1 GGRHRPPCPRPRRL
15 PVRHGGDLRTRSL
28 RADYLRRDTRQAQ
41 RGLSRH
47 QADSHRSPV
56 HDGLARALQPAQ
68 ASRRQC
74 RPLPAPLAESIF
86 SAAAA
91 DSTAEG
97 GARRAPLSDAL
108 GEIAGA
114 HGATA
119 AQVSLA
125 WLVRK
130 PNVVAI
136 PGASS
141 VRQLEENVAAADLT
155 LSDDEVRRL
164 DSLSL

>member
-1 GGRHRPPCPRPRRL
+1 
-15 PVRHGGDLRTRSL
+15 
-28 RADYLRRDTRQAQ
+28 
-41 RGLSRH
+41 
-47 QADSHRSPV
+47 
-56 HDGLARALQPAQ
+56 
-68 ASRRQC
+68 
-74 RPLPAPLAESIF
+74 
-86 SAAAA
+86 
-91 DSTAEG
+91 
-97 GARRAPLSDAL
+97 L